1 LQDPQN
7 LDKFN
12 IEQFYHV
19 QFDQKTKKEI
29 KEEKLAMQ
37 SPKYFINKLNN
48 EAKEALAQLEKQY
61 VPKVYFQAF
70 KSV

>member
-1 LQDPQN
+1 MLQDPQN

-19 QFDQKTKKEI
+19 QFDLKTKEEI

-37 SPKYFINKLNN
+37 SPKFCLNKLNN
-48 EAKEALAQLEKQY
+48 EAKEALTQLEKQY
-61 VPKVYFQAF
+61 VPKV
-70 KSV
+70 SLSR

>member
-1 LQDPQN
+1 

-12 IEQFYHV
+12 IEKFYHV
-19 QFDQKTKKEI
+19 QFDLKTKEEI

-37 SPKYFINKLNN
+37 SPKFFLNKLNN

-61 VPKVYFQAF
+61 IPKVF
-70 KSV
+70 